1 MKISNTTIKRNLKAA
16 GLLVCLSSLIS
27 CQTLTVYPEGRAA
40 AKTARLKPDY
50 QKSEPFFLW
59 GLVGDSVVPAGEI
72 CKNGEK
78 PVKLQSQ
85 TTFADALIPAVL
97 GLAIGAAAF
106 YSYALFS
113 DDWDLFDGGEDDNF
127 AAIVAEAGAEGVI
140 SGGLIA
146 VALGLFGYKVGSGI
160 YAPKTAKVWCG
171 KAGEQTPKAPTT
183 AKAWRGKAGEQTPKA
198 PTTAKAWRGKAGEQA
213 PKAPKAAK
221 AWRGKA
227 GEQALKAP
235 KAAKAWRGKAGEQA
249 PRAGAKLLEAI

>member
-113 DDWDLFDGGEDDNF
+113 DDWDLFDGGEDDNL

-171 KAGEQTPKAPTT
+171 KAGEQAPTT
-183 AKAWRGKAGEQTPKA
+183 AKAWRGKAGEQTP
-198 PTTAKAWRGKAGEQA
+198 
-213 PKAPKAAK
+213 
-221 AWRGKA
+221 
-227 GEQALKAP
+227 KAP